1 MMGLVPY
8 KMVKRAEP
16 SFTLPFEDRT
26 RRWLSASQEEN
37 PH

>member
-8 KMVKRAEP
+8 KMMKRPEP
-16 SFTLPFEDRT
+16 SFTLPVEDRT
-26 RRWLSASQEEN
+26 RRWPSASQEES